1 MACIFY
7 KPEKKLVFCIEKI
20 ASPAGESQKKA
31 TIVVGSTAQATC
43 GCMQLLAI
51 VFKERRNTRICF
63 VYTQALAKFCLH
75 RVYSW
80 TLPYGKSYASV
91 TYR

>member
-1 MACIFY
+1 MTGIFASHLQKRYFKY
-7 KPEKKLVFCIEKI
+7 KKSRHLQVRAKKV
-20 ASPAGESQKKA
+20 
-31 TIVVGSTAQATC
+31 TIVGSTAQATC

-91 TYR
+91 TCR